1 MTPDEIKALLA
12 ERGLTQQKLGD
23 RIGITQQAVSKIL
36 SGATTSSTARYSVAN
51 ALGVPVEAL
60 WPSREPVSTP

>member
-23 RIGITQQAVSKIL
+23 RIGITQQAVSKIIH
-36 SGATTSSTARYSVAN
+36 GATTSSTARYSVAN
-51 ALGVPVEAL
+51 ALGLPVDAL
-60 WPSREPVSTP
+60 WPSREPVTTP